1 MVGDFRAGPFLH
13 NTNHN
18 GLEMVY
24 EKSYCKYIYI
34 YIYIYIGRYQIVEI
48 VIFAIRLMNNNT
60 GGTDIFTLAS

>member
-24 EKSYCKYIYI
+24 AKSLYFR
-34 YIYIYIGRYQIVEI
+34 RYQTVEI

-60 GGTDIFTLAS
+60 GGTDIFTRALYNKL